1 MRAGSRGSRPARSAQ
16 TTAPVRACVRACVCV
31 YIYVHMYKDGD
42 CGRYHTP
49 ERALHTRPHAIN
61 DVYMHAHPHAS
72 AHDLSTRAR
81 TSSKT
86 CSCDESCPKHRSKL
100 KAARTLL
107 CSTTSWLVSPSTCT
121 GHAPSSRPAMR
132 VCVCVYALGTR
143 PRRAQLVAPVQSHGW
158 MPALTQ
164 TRLHTHAHTST
175 DIRTHTRMRTCRPH
189 PPNDADVALELLRVD

>member
-1 MRAGSRGSRPARSAQ
+1 MSIYINGVLDRRREPTTVLVGAAQHRVRLARARLPIGEQAHVEAVQRALHKRPHL
-16 TTAPVRACVRACVCV
+16 CVRVCVCVCV
-31 YIYVHMYKDGD
+31 YIYVHMYKYGD

-61 DVYMHAHPHAS
+61 DVYMHAYPHAR
-72 AHDLSTRAR
+72 AHDLSARAR

-132 VCVCVYALGTR
+132 VCVCVCVCMHWA
-143 PRRAQLVAPVQSHGW
+143 RALVAPSWSH
-158 MPALTQ
+158 PSS
-164 TRLHTHAHTST
+164 HT
-175 DIRTHTRMRTCRPH
+175 DGCRP
-189 PPNDADVALELLRVD
+189 